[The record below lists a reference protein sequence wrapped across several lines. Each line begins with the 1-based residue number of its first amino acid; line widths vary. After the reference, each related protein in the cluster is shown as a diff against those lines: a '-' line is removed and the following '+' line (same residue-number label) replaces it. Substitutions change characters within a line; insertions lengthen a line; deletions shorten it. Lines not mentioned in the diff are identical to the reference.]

1 MSDELSVRCVASAQD
16 EDPAKDA
23 AYWQLTPKN
32 QCDTVT
38 IFVDRRKI
46 IPVLFLPG
54 IMGTNLKNKKLGGDP
69 VWSPPN
75 NIFSGIVT
83 LLEYL
88 GKNASRRAAELDPDA
103 TQVDDGGTK
112 ITLPCWK
119 VMKLNTFVIG
129 EKYTANAITP
139 SWHVYSRG

>member
-54 IMGTNLKNKKLGGDP
+54 IMGTNLKIKNLVEILCGHHQTIFFQGLSLC
-69 VWSPPN
+69 W
-75 NIFSGIVT
+75 NI
-83 LLEYL
+83 
-88 GKNASRRAAELDPDA
+88 
-103 TQVDDGGTK
+103 
-112 ITLPCWK
+112 
-119 VMKLNTFVIG
+119 
-129 EKYTANAITP
+129 
-139 SWHVYSRG
+139 

>member
-69 VWSPPN
+69 VWSPPT

-103 TQVDDGGTK
+103 SQVDDGGT
-112 ITLPCWK
+112 INNAPLLESHE
-119 VMKLNTFVIG
+119 LNTFVIG
-129 EKYTANAITP
+129 EKYTANAITL
-139 SWHVYSRG
+139 HGTLQSR